1 MVGHHLPS
9 ASIWAFKAAMIATSL
24 EVIAANAAWIGPGC
38 RSSSARRIR
47 NVVSARPAGS
57 RRFARA

>member
-1 MVGHHLPS
+1 
-9 ASIWAFKAAMIATSL
+9 MIATSL

-38 RSSSARRIR
+38 RNSSARMTR
-47 NVVSARPAGS
+47 NVFSARAAGS